1 MKKVCLWGLAV
12 LVALSLFVGLVGC
25 DKREYVEV
33 YDVREGSWIYN
44 DKVTFFWGDNADG
57 LTLEEYAFGCKKV
70 KVLKKVASQTFPYE
84 SGEMLL
90 NTELLT
96 SDVIEDAEL
105 RQFAEQTKEKMSLK
119 ETEREKNAVFNQE
132 CIKKLGLTGRFI
144 LTGDLGRIVSQRAN
158 EYMTTE
164 DYLAAI
170 EASKSPLV
178 KSLTYKRTDFEELDP
193 ELFPELPELY
203 ETTAVVSSAFFS
215 QTMNS
220 DDNDIS
226 IEDYYDNFGRYV
238 IAAGPSF
245 TKNSFNFLFYTKPKL
260 PAEQDFLRQLQKM
273 YNDPDKEADWLYKE
287 LEEFFGFEGYFYHF
301 GTYSE
306 HFISYEMTYFYGY
319 DMLDLTLKKAEE
331 VEDSDLIWG
340 YFIEPNVSL
349 SRYINIEIM
358 QNDSATYF
366 TAHSARGKYYIYTS
380 NIYEQK

>member
-12 LVALSLFVGLVGC
+12 LMALSLFVGLVGC

-33 YDVREGSWIYN
+33 YEAREGSWIYN
-44 DKVTFFWGDNADG
+44 DKVNFFWGDNADG
-57 LTLEEYAFGCKKV
+57 LTLEQYAFGCKKV
-70 KVLKKVASQTFPYE
+70 KVLKKVALQTFPYE

-96 SDVIEDAEL
+96 SDGIEDSEL

-220 DDNDIS
+220 DDNTYLTDEELDALKKFVHSAS
-226 IEDYYDNFGRYV
+226 IDFADDVLGKK
-238 IAAGPSF
+238 SDD
-245 TKNSFNFLFYTKPKL
+245 
-260 PAEQDFLRQLQKM
+260 PAENEFLDYLRKK
-273 YNDPDKEADWLYKE
+273 NKEQGKDADWLYKE
-287 LEEFFGFEGYFYHF
+287 LEAFFGFDGYFYHRKYLENSV
-301 GTYSE
+301 TYE
-306 HFISYEMTYFYGY
+306 PTYFYGE
-319 DMLDLTLKKAEE
+319 DLLDLFMIKAEE
-331 VEDSDLIWG
+331 VRNSRLITSV
-340 YFIEPNVSL
+340 YSSL
-349 SRYINIEIM
+349 SFYLSTFIN
-358 QNDSATYF
+358 F
-366 TAHSARGKYYIYTS
+366 TIIN
-380 NIYEQK
+380 NI

>member
-12 LVALSLFVGLVGC
+12 LMALSLFVGLVGC

-33 YDVREGSWIYN
+33 YEAREGSWIYN

-57 LTLEEYAFGCKKV
+57 LTLEQYAFGCKKV

-96 SDVIEDAEL
+96 SDGIEDSEL

-220 DDNDIS
+220 DENTYLTDEELDALKKFVHSAS
-226 IEDYYDNFGRYV
+226 IDFADDVLGKKSDDPAENEFLDYLR
-238 IAAGPSF
+238 
-245 TKNSFNFLFYTKPKL
+245 TKNK
-260 PAEQDFLRQLQKM
+260 EQGKD
-273 YNDPDKEADWLYKE
+273 ADWLYKE
-287 LEEFFGFEGYFYHF
+287 LEAFFGFDGYFYHRKYLENSV
-301 GTYSE
+301 TYE
-306 HFISYEMTYFYGY
+306 PTYFYGE
-319 DMLDLTLKKAEE
+319 DLLDLFMIKAEE
-331 VEDSDLIWG
+331 VRNSRLITSV
-340 YFIEPNVSL
+340 YSSL
-349 SRYINIEIM
+349 SFYLSTFIN
-358 QNDSATYF
+358 F
-366 TAHSARGKYYIYTS
+366 TIIN
-380 NIYEQK
+380 NI

>member
-12 LVALSLFVGLVGC
+12 LMALSLFVGLVGC

-33 YDVREGSWIYN
+33 YEAREGSWIYN

-57 LTLEEYAFGCKKV
+57 LTLEQYAFGCKKV
-70 KVLKKVASQTFPYE
+70 KVLKKVALQTFPYE

-96 SDVIEDAEL
+96 SDDIQDAEL

-178 KSLTYKRTDFEELDP
+178 KSLTYKRTDFEELD
-193 ELFPELPELY
+193 FFQ
-203 ETTAVVSSAFFS
+203 SS
-215 QTMNS
+215 
-220 DDNDIS
+220 
-226 IEDYYDNFGRYV
+226 Y
-238 IAAGPSF
+238 
-245 TKNSFNFLFYTKPKL
+245 
-260 PAEQDFLRQLQKM
+260 
-273 YNDPDKEADWLYKE
+273 
-287 LEEFFGFEGYFYHF
+287 GF
-301 GTYSE
+301 
-306 HFISYEMTYFYGY
+306 
-319 DMLDLTLKKAEE
+319 
-331 VEDSDLIWG
+331 
-340 YFIEPNVSL
+340 
-349 SRYINIEIM
+349 R
-358 QNDSATYF
+358 
-366 TAHSARGKYYIYTS
+366 R
-380 NIYEQK
+380 

>member
-12 LVALSLFVGLVGC
+12 LVALSLFLGLVGC

-33 YDVREGSWIYN
+33 YEVREGSWIYN

-57 LTLEEYAFGCKKV
+57 LTLEQYAFGCKKV

-96 SDVIEDAEL
+96 SDGIEDAEL

-178 KSLTYKRTDFEELDP
+178 KSLTYKRTDFEELEP
-193 ELFPELPELY
+193 ELFPELTKPSDMY
-203 ETTAVVSSAFFS
+203 ETTAVVSSVFFG

-220 DDNDIS
+220 DENTYLTDEELVALKKFVHSAS
-226 IEDYYDNFGRYV
+226 IDFADDVLGKK
-238 IAAGPSF
+238 SDD
-245 TKNSFNFLFYTKPKL
+245 
-260 PAEQDFLRQLQKM
+260 PAENEFLDYLRKK
-273 YNDPDKEADWLYKE
+273 NKEQGKDADWLYKE
-287 LEEFFGFEGYFYHF
+287 LEAFFGFDGYFYHRK
-301 GTYSE
+301 YLENSV
-306 HFISYEMTYFYGY
+306 SYEPTYFYGE
-319 DMLDLTLKKAEE
+319 DLLDLFMIKAEE
-331 VEDSDLIWG
+331 ARKSKLITSV
-340 YFIEPNVSL
+340 YSSL
-349 SRYINIEIM
+349 SFYLSTFINFKIL
-358 QNDSATYF
+358 N
-366 TAHSARGKYYIYTS
+366 
-380 NIYEQK
+380 NI

>member
-12 LVALSLFVGLVGC
+12 LMALSLFVGLVGC

-33 YDVREGSWIYN
+33 YEAREGSWIYN

-57 LTLEEYAFGCKKV
+57 LTLEQYAFGCKKV

-96 SDVIEDAEL
+96 SDDIQDAEL

-119 ETEREKNAVFNQE
+119 ESEREKNAVFNQE

-220 DDNDIS
+220 DENTYLTDEELDALKKFVHSAS
-226 IEDYYDNFGRYV
+226 IDFADDVLGKK
-238 IAAGPSF
+238 SDD
-245 TKNSFNFLFYTKPKL
+245 
-260 PAEQDFLRQLQKM
+260 PAENEFLDYLRKK
-273 YNDPDKEADWLYKE
+273 NKEQGKDADWLYKE
-287 LEEFFGFEGYFYHF
+287 LEAFFGFDGYFYHRKYLENSV
-301 GTYSE
+301 TYE
-306 HFISYEMTYFYGY
+306 PTYFYGE
-319 DMLDLTLKKAEE
+319 DLLDLFMIKAEE
-331 VEDSDLIWG
+331 VRNSRLITSV
-340 YFIEPNVSL
+340 YSSL
-349 SRYINIEIM
+349 SFYLSTFINFKII
-358 QNDSATYF
+358 N
-366 TAHSARGKYYIYTS
+366 
-380 NIYEQK
+380 NI

>member
-12 LVALSLFVGLVGC
+12 LMALSLFVGLVGC

-33 YDVREGSWIYN
+33 YEAREGSWIYN

-57 LTLEEYAFGCKKV
+57 LTLEQYAFGCKKV

-96 SDVIEDAEL
+96 SDDIQDSEL

-119 ETEREKNAVFNQE
+119 ESEREKNAVFNQE

-220 DDNDIS
+220 DENTYLTDEELDALKKFVHSAS
-226 IEDYYDNFGRYV
+226 IDFADDVLGKK
-238 IAAGPSF
+238 SDD
-245 TKNSFNFLFYTKPKL
+245 
-260 PAEQDFLRQLQKM
+260 PAENEFLDYLRKK
-273 YNDPDKEADWLYKE
+273 NKEQGKDADWLYKE
-287 LEEFFGFEGYFYHF
+287 LEAFFGFDGYFYHRKYLENSV
-301 GTYSE
+301 TYE
-306 HFISYEMTYFYGY
+306 PTYFYGE
-319 DMLDLTLKKAEE
+319 DLLDLFMIKAEE
-331 VEDSDLIWG
+331 VRNSRLITSV
-340 YFIEPNVSL
+340 YSSL
-349 SRYINIEIM
+349 SFYLSTFINFKII
-358 QNDSATYF
+358 N
-366 TAHSARGKYYIYTS
+366 
-380 NIYEQK
+380 NI

>member
-12 LVALSLFVGLVGC
+12 LMALSLFVGLVGC

-33 YDVREGSWIYN
+33 YEAREGSWIYN

-57 LTLEEYAFGCKKV
+57 LTLEQYAFGCKKV

-96 SDVIEDAEL
+96 SDGIEDAEL

-158 EYMTTE
+158 EYLTTE

-220 DDNDIS
+220 DENTYLTDEELDALKKFVHSAS
-226 IEDYYDNFGRYV
+226 IDFADDVLGKK
-238 IAAGPSF
+238 SDD
-245 TKNSFNFLFYTKPKL
+245 
-260 PAEQDFLRQLQKM
+260 PAENEFLDYLRKK
-273 YNDPDKEADWLYKE
+273 NKEQGKDADWLYKE
-287 LEEFFGFEGYFYHF
+287 LEAFFGFDGYFYHRKYLENSV
-301 GTYSE
+301 TYE
-306 HFISYEMTYFYGY
+306 PTYFYGE
-319 DMLDLTLKKAEE
+319 DLLDLFMIKAEE
-331 VEDSDLIWG
+331 VRNSRLITSV
-340 YFIEPNVSL
+340 YSSL
-349 SRYINIEIM
+349 SFYLSTFINFKII
-358 QNDSATYF
+358 N
-366 TAHSARGKYYIYTS
+366 
-380 NIYEQK
+380 NI

>member
-1 MKKVCLWGLAV
+1 M
-12 LVALSLFVGLVGC
+12 ALSLFVGLVGC

-33 YDVREGSWIYN
+33 YEAREGSWIYN

-57 LTLEEYAFGCKKV
+57 LTLEQYAFGCKKV

-96 SDVIEDAEL
+96 SDGIEDSEL

-220 DDNDIS
+220 DENTYLTDEELDALKKFVHSAS
-226 IEDYYDNFGRYV
+226 IDFADDVLGKK
-238 IAAGPSF
+238 SDD
-245 TKNSFNFLFYTKPKL
+245 
-260 PAEQDFLRQLQKM
+260 PAENEFLDYLRKK
-273 YNDPDKEADWLYKE
+273 NKEQGKDADWLYKE
-287 LEEFFGFEGYFYHF
+287 LEAFFGFDGYFYHRKYLENSV
-301 GTYSE
+301 TYE
-306 HFISYEMTYFYGY
+306 PTYFYGE
-319 DMLDLTLKKAEE
+319 DLLDLFMIKAEE
-331 VEDSDLIWG
+331 VRNSRLITSV
-340 YFIEPNVSL
+340 YSSL
-349 SRYINIEIM
+349 SFYLSTFIN
-358 QNDSATYF
+358 F
-366 TAHSARGKYYIYTS
+366 TIIN
-380 NIYEQK
+380 NI

>member
-12 LVALSLFVGLVGC
+12 LMALSLFVGLVGC

-33 YDVREGSWIYN
+33 YEAREGSWIYN

-57 LTLEEYAFGCKKV
+57 LTLEQYAFGCKKV

-96 SDVIEDAEL
+96 SDGIEDSEL

-119 ETEREKNAVFNQE
+119 ESEREKNAVFNQE

-158 EYMTTE
+158 EYLTTE

-220 DDNDIS
+220 DENTYLTDEELDALKKFVHSAS
-226 IEDYYDNFGRYV
+226 IDFADDVLGKK
-238 IAAGPSF
+238 SDD
-245 TKNSFNFLFYTKPKL
+245 
-260 PAEQDFLRQLQKM
+260 PAENEFLDYLRKK
-273 YNDPDKEADWLYKE
+273 NKEQGKDADWLYKE
-287 LEEFFGFEGYFYHF
+287 LEAFFGFDGYFYHRKYLENSV
-301 GTYSE
+301 TYE
-306 HFISYEMTYFYGY
+306 PTYFYGE
-319 DMLDLTLKKAEE
+319 DLLDLFMIKAEE
-331 VEDSDLIWG
+331 VRNSRLITSV
-340 YFIEPNVSL
+340 YSSL
-349 SRYINIEIM
+349 SFYLSTFINFKII
-358 QNDSATYF
+358 N
-366 TAHSARGKYYIYTS
+366 
-380 NIYEQK
+380 NI

>member
-12 LVALSLFVGLVGC
+12 LMALSLFVGLVGC

-33 YDVREGSWIYN
+33 YEAREGSWIYN

-57 LTLEEYAFGCKKV
+57 LTLEQYAFGCKKV

-96 SDVIEDAEL
+96 SDDIQDSEL

-119 ETEREKNAVFNQE
+119 ESEREKNAVFNQE

-158 EYMTTE
+158 EYLTTE

-220 DDNDIS
+220 DENTYLTDEELDALKKFVHSAS
-226 IEDYYDNFGRYV
+226 IDFADDVLGKK
-238 IAAGPSF
+238 SDD
-245 TKNSFNFLFYTKPKL
+245 
-260 PAEQDFLRQLQKM
+260 PAENEFLDYLRKK
-273 YNDPDKEADWLYKE
+273 NKEQGKDADWLYKE
-287 LEEFFGFEGYFYHF
+287 LEAFFGFDGYFYHRKYLENSV
-301 GTYSE
+301 TYE
-306 HFISYEMTYFYGY
+306 PTYFYGE
-319 DMLDLTLKKAEE
+319 DLLDLFMIKAEE
-331 VEDSDLIWG
+331 VRNSRLITSV
-340 YFIEPNVSL
+340 YSSL
-349 SRYINIEIM
+349 SFYLSTFINFKII
-358 QNDSATYF
+358 N
-366 TAHSARGKYYIYTS
+366 
-380 NIYEQK
+380 NI

>member
-12 LVALSLFVGLVGC
+12 LMALSLFVGLVGC

-33 YDVREGSWIYN
+33 YEAREGSWIYN
-44 DKVTFFWGDNADG
+44 DKVNFFWGDNADG
-57 LTLEEYAFGCKKV
+57 LTLEQYAFGCKKV
-70 KVLKKVASQTFPYE
+70 KVLKKVALQTFPYE

-96 SDVIEDAEL
+96 SDGIEDSEL

-220 DDNDIS
+220 DENTYLTDEELDALKKFVHSAS
-226 IEDYYDNFGRYV
+226 IDFADDVLGKKSDDPAENEFLDYLR
-238 IAAGPSF
+238 
-245 TKNSFNFLFYTKPKL
+245 TKNK
-260 PAEQDFLRQLQKM
+260 EQGKD
-273 YNDPDKEADWLYKE
+273 ADWLYKE
-287 LEEFFGFEGYFYHF
+287 LEAFFGFDGYFYHRKYLENSV
-301 GTYSE
+301 TYE
-306 HFISYEMTYFYGY
+306 PTYFYGE
-319 DMLDLTLKKAEE
+319 DLLDLFMIKAEE
-331 VEDSDLIWG
+331 VRNSRLITSV
-340 YFIEPNVSL
+340 YSSL
-349 SRYINIEIM
+349 SFYLSTFIN
-358 QNDSATYF
+358 F
-366 TAHSARGKYYIYTS
+366 TIIN
-380 NIYEQK
+380 NI

>member
-1 MKKVCLWGLAV
+1 MKKMWLWAVVAIFFVSSLAV
-12 LVALSLFVGLVGC
+12 FAGC
-25 DKREYVEV
+25 EKLEYVEV
-33 YDVREGSWIYN
+33 YEVREGNWAYS
-44 DKVTFFWGDNADG
+44 DKVTFFWGDNVDE
-57 LTLEEYAFGCKKV
+57 LTLEQYAFGCKKV

-96 SDVIEDAEL
+96 SDGIEDAEL

-220 DDNDIS
+220 DENTYLTDEESDALKKFVHSAS
-226 IEDYYDNFGRYV
+226 IDFADDVLGKK
-238 IAAGPSF
+238 SDD
-245 TKNSFNFLFYTKPKL
+245 
-260 PAEQDFLRQLQKM
+260 PAENEFLDYLRKK
-273 YNDPDKEADWLYKE
+273 NKEQGKDADWLYKE
-287 LEEFFGFEGYFYHF
+287 LEAFFGFDGYFYHRKYLENSV
-301 GTYSE
+301 TYE
-306 HFISYEMTYFYGY
+306 PTYFYGE
-319 DMLDLTLKKAEE
+319 DLLDLFIIKAEE
-331 VEDSDLIWG
+331 ARKSKLITSV
-340 YFIEPNVSL
+340 YSSL
-349 SRYINIEIM
+349 SFYLSTFINFKIII
-358 QNDSATYF
+358 
-366 TAHSARGKYYIYTS
+366 K
-380 NIYEQK
+380 

>member
-1 MKKVCLWGLAV
+1 M
-12 LVALSLFVGLVGC
+12 ALSLFVGLVGC

-33 YDVREGSWIYN
+33 YEAREGSWIYN

-57 LTLEEYAFGCKKV
+57 LTLEQYAFGCKKV

-96 SDVIEDAEL
+96 SDDIQDAEL

-220 DDNDIS
+220 DENTYLTDEELDALKKFVHSAS
-226 IEDYYDNFGRYV
+226 IDFADDVLGKK
-238 IAAGPSF
+238 SDD
-245 TKNSFNFLFYTKPKL
+245 
-260 PAEQDFLRQLQKM
+260 PAENEFLDYLRKK
-273 YNDPDKEADWLYKE
+273 NKEQGKDADWLYKE
-287 LEEFFGFEGYFYHF
+287 LEAFFGFDGYFYHRKYLENSV
-301 GTYSE
+301 TYE
-306 HFISYEMTYFYGY
+306 PTYFYGE
-319 DMLDLTLKKAEE
+319 DLLDLFMIKAEE
-331 VEDSDLIWG
+331 VRNSRLITSV
-340 YFIEPNVSL
+340 YSSL
-349 SRYINIEIM
+349 SFYLSTFINFKII
-358 QNDSATYF
+358 N
-366 TAHSARGKYYIYTS
+366 
-380 NIYEQK
+380 NI

>member
-1 MKKVCLWGLAV
+1 MKKMWLWAVVAILFVSSLAV
-12 LVALSLFVGLVGC
+12 FAGC
-25 DKREYVEV
+25 EKREYVEV
-33 YDVREGSWIYN
+33 YEVREGNWAYS

-57 LTLEEYAFGCKKV
+57 LALEQYAFDCKKV
-70 KVLKKVASQTFPYE
+70 KVLKKVAAQTFPYE

-96 SDVIEDAEL
+96 SDGIEDVEL

-245 TKNSFNFLFYTKPKL
+245 TANSFNF
-260 PAEQDFLRQLQKM
+260 
-273 YNDPDKEADWLYKE
+273 
-287 LEEFFGFEGYFYHF
+287 
-301 GTYSE
+301 
-306 HFISYEMTYFYGY
+306 
-319 DMLDLTLKKAEE
+319 
-331 VEDSDLIWG
+331 
-340 YFIEPNVSL
+340 
-349 SRYINIEIM
+349 
-358 QNDSATYF
+358 
-366 TAHSARGKYYIYTS
+366 
-380 NIYEQK
+380 

>member
-1 MKKVCLWGLAV
+1 MKKMWLWAVVAIIFVSSLAV
-12 LVALSLFVGLVGC
+12 FAGC
-25 DKREYVEV
+25 EKREYVEV
-33 YDVREGSWIYN
+33 YEVREGNWAYS

-57 LTLEEYAFGCKKV
+57 LTLEQYAFDCKKV
-70 KVLKKVASQTFPYE
+70 KVLKKVAAQTFPYE

-96 SDVIEDAEL
+96 SDGIEDVEL

-178 KSLTYKRTDFEELDP
+178 KSLTYKRTDFEELEP
-193 ELFPELPELY
+193 ELFPELTKPSDMY
-203 ETTAVVSSAFFS
+203 ETTAVVSSVFFG
-215 QTMNS
+215 QTMNF
-220 DDNDIS
+220 DENDIS
-226 IEDYYDNFGRYV
+226 NEDYYADFGGCV
-238 IAAGPSF
+238 IGTKPSF
-245 TKNSFNFLFYTKPKL
+245 TANSFKFLFYTKPEL
-260 PAEQDFLRQLQKM
+260 PEEQDFLRQLQKM
-273 YNDPDKEADWLYKE
+273 YNEPDKEADWLYKE
-287 LEEFFGFEGYFYHF
+287 LEAFFGFEGYFYHF

-306 HFISYEMTYFYGY
+306 HFISFDTTYFYGY
-319 DMLDLTLKKAEE
+319 DMLDLALKKAEE

-340 YFIEPNVSL
+340 YFIEPSVQL
-349 SRYINIEIM
+349 SRYIN
-358 QNDSATYF
+358 
-366 TAHSARGKYYIYTS
+366 K
-380 NIYEQK
+380 NIF

>member
-1 MKKVCLWGLAV
+1 MKKMWLWAVVAIFFVSSLAV
-12 LVALSLFVGLVGC
+12 FAGC
-25 DKREYVEV
+25 EKLEYVEV
-33 YDVREGSWIYN
+33 YEVREGNWAYS
-44 DKVTFFWGDNADG
+44 DKVTFFWGDNVDE
-57 LTLEEYAFGCKKV
+57 LTLEQYAFDCKKV
-70 KVLKKVASQTFPYE
+70 KVLKKVAAQTFPYE

-96 SDVIEDAEL
+96 SDGIEDAEL

-193 ELFPELPELY
+193 ELFPELPKPSDFY

-220 DDNDIS
+220 DENTYLTDEESDALKKFVHSAS
-226 IEDYYDNFGRYV
+226 IDFADDVLGKK
-238 IAAGPSF
+238 SDD
-245 TKNSFNFLFYTKPKL
+245 
-260 PAEQDFLRQLQKM
+260 PAENEFLDYLRKK
-273 YNDPDKEADWLYKE
+273 NKEQGKDADWLYKE
-287 LEEFFGFEGYFYHF
+287 LEAFFGF
-301 GTYSE
+301 
-306 HFISYEMTYFYGY
+306 
-319 DMLDLTLKKAEE
+319 D
-331 VEDSDLIWG
+331 G
-340 YFIEPNVSL
+340 YFITGSIWKTPLLMSL
-349 SRYINIEIM
+349 HIFM
-358 QNDSATYF
+358 
-366 TAHSARGKYYIYTS
+366 ARIYW
-380 NIYEQK
+380 IFL

>member
-1 MKKVCLWGLAV
+1 MWLWAVVAILFVSSLAV
-12 LVALSLFVGLVGC
+12 FAGC
-25 DKREYVEV
+25 EKREYVEV
-33 YDVREGSWIYN
+33 YEVREGNWAYS

-57 LTLEEYAFGCKKV
+57 LTLEQYAFDCKKV
-70 KVLKKVASQTFPYE
+70 KVLKKVAAQTFPYE

-96 SDVIEDAEL
+96 SDGIEDVEL

-245 TKNSFNFLFYTKPKL
+245 TANSFNFLFYTKPKL
-260 PAEQDFLRQLQKM
+260 PAEQDFLRKLQKM

-287 LEEFFGFEGYFYHF
+287 LEAFFGFEGYFYHF

-306 HFISYEMTYFYGY
+306 HFISFDTTYFYGY
-319 DMLDLTLKKAEE
+319 DMLDLALKKAEE

-340 YFIEPNVSL
+340 YFIEPSVQL
-349 SRYINIEIM
+349 SRYIN
-358 QNDSATYF
+358 
-366 TAHSARGKYYIYTS
+366 K
-380 NIYEQK
+380 NIF

>member
-1 MKKVCLWGLAV
+1 MKKMWLWAVVAILFVSSLAV
-12 LVALSLFVGLVGC
+12 FAGC
-25 DKREYVEV
+25 EKREYVEV
-33 YDVREGSWIYN
+33 YEVREGNWAYS

-57 LTLEEYAFGCKKV
+57 LTLEQYAFDCKKV
-70 KVLKKVASQTFPYE
+70 KVLKKVAAQTFPYE

-96 SDVIEDAEL
+96 SDGIEDAEL

-245 TKNSFNFLFYTKPKL
+245 TANSFNFLFYTKPKL
-260 PAEQDFLRQLQKM
+260 PAEQDFLRKLQK
-273 YNDPDKEADWLYKE
+273 
-287 LEEFFGFEGYFYHF
+287 
-301 GTYSE
+301 
-306 HFISYEMTYFYGY
+306 
-319 DMLDLTLKKAEE
+319 
-331 VEDSDLIWG
+331 
-340 YFIEPNVSL
+340 NV
-349 SRYINIEIM
+349 
-358 QNDSATYF
+358 
-366 TAHSARGKYYIYTS
+366 
-380 NIYEQK
+380 

>member
-12 LVALSLFVGLVGC
+12 LMALSLFVGLVGC

-33 YDVREGSWIYN
+33 YEAREGSWIYN

-57 LTLEEYAFGCKKV
+57 LTLEQYAFGCKKV

-96 SDVIEDAEL
+96 SDVIEDYEL

-193 ELFPELPELY
+193 ELFPELPKPSDFY

-215 QTMNS
+215 QATDS

-226 IEDYYDNFGRYV
+226 DEDYYDNFGGYV
-238 IAAGPSF
+238 HSARIDFADDVLGKKSDD
-245 TKNSFNFLFYTKPKL
+245 
-260 PAEQDFLRQLQKM
+260 PAENEFLDYLRKK
-273 YNDPDKEADWLYKE
+273 NKEQGKDADWLYKE
-287 LEEFFGFEGYFYHF
+287 LEAFFGFDGYFYHRNYWENSV
-301 GTYSE
+301 TYE
-306 HFISYEMTYFYGY
+306 PTYFYGE
-319 DMLDLTLKKAEE
+319 DLLDLFIIKAEE
-331 VEDSDLIWG
+331 VRNSRLITSV
-340 YFIEPNVSL
+340 YSSL
-349 SRYINIEIM
+349 SFYLSTFINHKII
-358 QNDSATYF
+358 N
-366 TAHSARGKYYIYTS
+366 
-380 NIYEQK
+380 NI